1 MCHNVFTLSR
11 QLDFLNNS
19 NLLTNKK
26 LTTMEELKK
35 LAREVATED
44 IQKELEN
51 EGKCFL
57 LFIEELN
64 PVMDSLIDEYYRL
77 ANNN

>member
-1 MCHNVFTLSR
+1 
-11 QLDFLNNS
+11 
-19 NLLTNKK
+19 
-26 LTTMEELKK
+26 MEELKK

-44 IQKELEN
+44 IQKELES

-64 PVMDSLIDEYYRL
+64 PVMDSIIDEYYRL

>member
-1 MCHNVFTLSR
+1 M
-11 QLDFLNNS
+11 
-19 NLLTNKK
+19 K
-26 LTTMEELKK
+26 ELEK

-44 IQKELEN
+44 IQKELEK

-64 PVMDSLIDEYYRL
+64 PVMDSIMDEYYRM
-77 ANNN
+77 ANDR